1 MPQNDILEQISTKVA
16 HIENLLTGGD
26 EPEKGLLMKVDRL
39 AQRYELWA
47 RFAWILLGGIP
58 TAVAAIVTYMLKR

>member
-1 MPQNDILEQISTKVA
+1 MLQDDVLSQISGKVD
-16 HIENLLTGGD
+16 HIEALLTGGD

-47 RFAWILLGGIP
+47 RFAWLLLGGIP
-58 TAVAAIVTYMLKR
+58 TVVAAVVAYMLKG